1 MATSRRGKRRLTASE
16 DGATPALAAP
26 PLRVAAFN
34 IQVFGRK
41 KMQNKNVTSIISKVV
56 QRYDLLLLQEIRDK
70 GKTAL
75 DNLITMV
82 NKIDPDD
89 PFMADV
95 SERLGRTVSK
105 EQYAFLYRPSRVKI
119 VDNYQYEDGV
129 DDGTDAFEREP
140 YAVRFSCP
148 NLEIDDFAIIAIH
161 TSPSKAVAEI
171 NALLHV
177 WEATKKHWGIEN
189 VIIAGDFNADGDF
202 VSDSDWERIS
212 LRSDR
217 RFTWLIKDNADTTV
231 SSTDCSYDRFV
242 VTGHQ
247 LKTSIVPGSS
257 KVFQFDKEFSLSQE
271 EAEDVSDHYP
281 IELSIAGKK
290 NAKLQK
296 MLNTELSFNVAQTQS
311 ISSVGH
317 VRALYRTKKAKSAG
331 FTIEVKRDGDR
342 KNLLEVIAEKKNEK
356 DVVNSLQEF
365 QKLFPEVLFT
375 ESIGM
380 AKAYIDSGMFE
391 KPPYVYGLCTLESRK
406 SYDVTITC
414 RLKSPLTC
422 HVKVTNRRS

>member
-1 MATSRRGKRRLTASE
+1 MATSRRGTKRLAALE
-16 DGATPALAAP
+16 DDSIPALAAP

-41 KMQNKNVTSIISKVV
+41 KMKNKNVTSIISKVV
-56 QRYDLLLLQEIRDK
+56 HRYDLVLLQEIRDK

-75 DNLITMV
+75 DNLLTML
-82 NKIDPDD
+82 NKVDPDD
-89 PFMADV
+89 PFVADV

-105 EQYAFLYRPSRVKI
+105 EQYAFLYRPSRVQI
-119 VDNYQYEDGV
+119 VGSYQYEDGV
-129 DDGTDAFEREP
+129 DDGTDSFEREP
-140 YAVRFSCP
+140 YAVRFTCP

-171 NALLHV
+171 NALVHV

-189 VIIAGDFNADGDF
+189 IIIAGDFNADGDF
-202 VSDSDWERIS
+202 VSGSDWERIS

-247 LKTSIVPGSS
+247 LKTNIVPGSC
-257 KVFQFDKEFSLSQE
+257 KVFRFDTEFSLSQE

-290 NAKLQK
+290 NTKLQK
-296 MLNTELSFNVAQTQS
+296 MLNTELSFNIAQMQN
-311 ISSVGH
+311 ISSVSH
-317 VRALYRTKKAKSAG
+317 VRALYRTKKAKGAG
-331 FTIEVKRDGDR
+331 FTIERKRDGDR
-342 KNLLEVIAEKKNEK
+342 KTLLEVIAVKEHES
-356 DVVNSLQEF
+356 DVVTSLQKF

-380 AKAYIDSGMFE
+380 AKAYMDSGMFD
-391 KPPYVYGLCTLESRK
+391 KPPYVYGLCTVESKK

-414 RLKSPLTC
+414 RLRAPLTC